1 MKRSLSFT
9 LALLLAVTLCVSPV
23 PQAAAVD
30 SEALQAAQ
38 QLYDLGLFNG
48 VGTNA
53 DGTPDFD
60 LDRAPT
66 RAEAV
71 TMLMRIFG
79 GMTEGGYV
87 APDLATGGY
96 YCLGEYDD
104 FYCPF
109 TDVVDWAKPYVAS
122 AYRSGLTKGRTET
135 MFDSYSPVTAVEYLT
150 MVLRAMGYESGVDF
164 QWDRA
169 WELTDRLGI
178 TDGRYPDSSAFTRG
192 DAALVSLN
200 ALKQVRPL
208 VELNG
213 EGIARNVYPV
223 IMTYP
228 DDRNWMGGVFTPL
241 VPLRD
246 VRIVEYNYRCFLE
259 DDFDWDNEDT
269 ADDAYTYTVGETYQY
284 VGDFAPGEALC
295 VKLPTGD
302 LSAGWAIQFTDPEG
316 EERFYTVDW

>member
-1 MKRSLSFT
+1 MKRTVSFFLAFLLGIT
-9 LALLLAVTLCVSPV
+9 LNVFST
-23 PQAAAVD
+23 PQAAAAD

-71 TMLMRIFG
+71 TMLMRIFR

-96 YCLGEYDD
+96 YWGEYD

-109 TDVVDWAKPYVAS
+109 TDVVDWAKPYVAY
-122 AYRSGLTKGRTET
+122 AYSLELTKGRTET
-135 MFDSYSPVTAVEYLT
+135 VFDSYSPVTATEYLT
-150 MVLRAMGYESGVDF
+150 MVLRVMGYESGVDF
-164 QWDRA
+164 RWDRA
-169 WELTDRLGI
+169 WELTDQLGI
-178 TDGRYPDSSAFTRG
+178 TDGRYPGSSAFTRG
-192 DAALVSLN
+192 DAAMVSLN
-200 ALKQVRPL
+200 ALKQYSPLMEVRTS
-208 VELNG
+208 EK
-213 EGIARNVYPV
+213 EYPV

-228 DDRNWMGGVFTPL
+228 DNEDREWVGDFLFTPI

-246 VRIVEYNYRCFLE
+246 VRIVENNMWFGE
-259 DDFDWDNEDT
+259 DGST
-269 ADDAYTYTVGETYQY
+269 SGVGETLQY
-284 VGDFAPGEALC
+284 VGNLVPGEALR
-295 VKLPTGD
+295 VWMPIAEFTSD
-302 LSAGWAIQFTDPEG
+302 LAIQFTDQEG
-316 EERFYTVDW
+316 RERAFTIFDTPLKSGFYEIN